1 MIRRSRAARLA
12 RSAVC
17 ALAAIAFV
25 LPAQVAAAGDVT
37 PPVGSAELWDLDNT
51 TQLLEVRLSYADPE
65 SGLDHLLVI
74 CDGGPEFIVPYTTK
88 LLWPMHDGTGG
99 CSTDFGEHSILIQ
112 VYNGDG
118 LTANAVGW
126 NFVNEPT
133 VHLTVSANP
142 TTGHPVTFTPVW
154 TAGYTPPP
162 DRTCMWELRWGT
174 TTALDQTFSGDTFG
188 GMTFSLSAADGGCGP
203 WTITLP
209 WVPYPQFDVRIGG
222 NPVRFMAAV
231 DSTERRIT
239 SSTLPIAQVL
249 PNTYTPIVGQP
260 LTYTRYLIGGTQ
272 VVGSG
277 NWSARLGDGEHPLV
291 WGKTGGSTFTFT
303 PPRTGDVFVEWN
315 QGTTDGNFLDAYFD
329 PPVRYRD
336 TTAPT
341 TTAPGQTVRLA
352 VLGSTIPLTVDWSG
366 SDRGWGVASY
376 QLQKSVNGGTWAS
389 VTLPIPSSRSAVVG
403 AAPGSTIRFRV
414 RAKDK
419 AGNLGSWA
427 YGTSFTV
434 TTVSD
439 ANPSVAYSPGRWV
452 AVSDPIALDGG
463 LHVASRPGSATLR
476 VSARAVAWVAERGPR
491 HGRAMV
497 YVDGVLQATVDLGA
511 ASATRAVVYAA
522 RWSAVGTHTIRI
534 VSVPAFHRPIVDVD
548 GFVVLR

>member
-1 MIRRSRAARLA
+1 MHRHSRLGTAVRRAVAAWSVIALLLPV
-12 RSAVC
+12 AVS
-17 ALAAIAFV
+17 
-25 LPAQVAAAGDVT
+25 AAGDLT
-37 PPVGSAELWDLDNT
+37 PPVGSAELWDIDNT

-74 CDGGPEFIVPYTTK
+74 CDGGPDFNVPYTTK

-118 LTANAVGW
+118 LTTNAVGW
-126 NFVNEPT
+126 NFVNAPT

-154 TAGYTPPP
+154 TPGYTPPP
-162 DRTCMWELRWGT
+162 SQTCMWELRWGT

-203 WTITLP
+203 WTMTLP
-209 WVPYPQFDVRIGG
+209 WVPYPQFDVRIAG

-239 SSTLPIAQVL
+239 SSSLPIAQVL
-249 PNTYTPIVGQP
+249 PSTYTPIVGQP

-277 NWSARLGDGEHPLV
+277 NWSARLGDGANPLV
-291 WGKTGGSTFTFT
+291 WAKTGGSTFTFT

-315 QGTTDGNFLDAYFD
+315 QGTTDGDFLDAYFD
-329 PPVRYRD
+329 PPVRYPD
-336 TTAPT
+336 TTAPVA
-341 TTAPGQTVRLA
+341 TAPGQAVRPS
-352 VLGSTIPLTVDWSG
+352 VFGSSVPLTVDWSG

-376 QLQKSVNGGTWAS
+376 QLQRSVNGGAWSS
-389 VTLPIPSSRSAVVG
+389 VTLSNPAARSAAVN
-403 AAPGSTIRFRV
+403 AAPGSTVRFRV

-427 YGTSFTV
+427 YGTSFRV

-439 ANPSVAYSPGRWV
+439 ADASIAYTPGRWRV
-452 AVSDPIALDGG
+452 ASEASALDGAV
-463 LHVASRPGSATLR
+463 HATSRGGSATLH
-476 VSARAVAWVAERGPR
+476 VSARAVAWIALRGP
-491 HGRAMV
+491 HLGRARV
-497 YVDGVLQATVDLGA
+497 YVDGVLRATVDL
-511 ASATRAVVYAA
+511 SADSQSRAVVFAA
-522 RWSAVGTHTIRI
+522 RWGTVGTHTIQI
-534 VSVPAFHRPIVDVD
+534 VNAVTFHRPVIDVD